1 MSELL
6 SQLMCKYMYDSVVVD
21 REKDVLSVT
30 ERLYNLQLLRESFAM
45 HQSVGIDRP
54 VICFA
59 PHLFGSGKTA
69 FCKNYL
75 NLVRQMG
82 EVYLA
87 ESSRNLSKR
96 TFVENLKSATL
107 LHVDLNGLKPTVPEH
122 EKRNL
127 EWAVYYLLILRACE
141 QMGISRPDP
150 EEAYRRVSVYPDTL
164 VSQLRDILKI
174 PSSQYLLI
182 AFDEVG
188 TLEELAASFQLR
200 TVGGVVR
207 PYNDFFAIIRE
218 LCKQANIFF
227 IVVGKSEGLSIQRYT
242 SSVSKVELQFIS
254 LSPLE
259 QYSIQEHLERS
270 PTLPPNR
277 RYVSEVLCNENFSTA
292 QLAELL
298 LEYTGGVPG
307 LMTRAISLLLE
318 YVERKRDSC
327 ISRQECLDLL
337 KDRHVQQLCVLPYL
351 SRFENFNEERRA
363 ILDMLILMA
372 LYRIPFDIDDCLE
385 LKTSTTDESVKLVPI
400 FDLVTDMSL
409 YRKEY
414 IRKVYRQSRSS
425 AYELLLGT
433 LRMQPVEYF
442 YNSKC
447 RIFEGLVATRFWL
460 MLSSGR
466 KEDFL
471 RNILSQL
478 STIWG
483 QMNLSFSSDF
493 TFYYIKS
500 IHYTE
505 ALPGT
510 ERRTFGSNQWKH
522 IVDKVIEFEK
532 IYIPESETSHGPD
545 ILFQLH
551 AKNGNGRLVVGIAC
565 KGRWSSHGIGWSDI
579 KNEAEKFLSPLHH
592 QALSEN
598 DSLYG
603 MLIIIS
609 TKLAPSLSNV
619 LNDTSCIYSAGSIVD
634 ASFQVPNNCEL
645 VILCKEDLE
654 RIFGEPVLDRLAN
667 AFTLSD
673 NPDLRDI
680 GISTMKQIVK
690 SLR

>member
-1 MSELL
+1 
-6 SQLMCKYMYDSVVVD
+6 MCKYMYDSVVVD

-87 ESSRNLSKR
+87 ESSRDLSKR

-127 EWAVYYLLILRACE
+127 EWAVYYLLIKNACL
-141 QMGISRPDP
+141 QMGHEEPDP
-150 EEAYRRVSVYPDTL
+150 EQFYSQIKMRVGVFIKVVRGVL
-164 VSQLRDILKI
+164 NI

-188 TLEELAASFQLR
+188 TLEELAA
-200 TVGGVVR
+200 
-207 PYNDFFAIIRE
+207 DFFAIIRE

-242 SSVSKVELQFIS
+242 SSVSKVELQ
-254 LSPLE
+254 
-259 QYSIQEHLERS
+259 S

-327 ISRQECLDLL
+327 ISREECLDLL

-425 AYELLLGT
+425 AYEVWIPKILSGQIESAINPSPLEKLLLGT

>member
-107 LHVDLNGLKPTVPEH
+107 LHVDLNGLKPTDPKE
-122 EKRNL
+122 RNL

-174 PSSQYLLI
+174 PSNQYLLI

-188 TLEELAASFQLR
+188 TLEELAAFFSLE
-200 TVGGVVR
+200 TV
-207 PYNDFFAIIRE
+207 E

-327 ISRQECLDLL
+327 ISREECLDLL

-425 AYELLLGT
+425 AYEVWIPKILSGQIESAINPSPLEKLLLGT

-551 AKNGNGRLVVGIAC
+551 AKNGNG
-565 KGRWSSHGIGWSDI
+565 WSDI

>member
-87 ESSRNLSKR
+87 ESSRDLSKR

-127 EWAVYYLLILRACE
+127 EWAVYYLLIKNACL
-141 QMGISRPDP
+141 QMGHEEPDP
-150 EEAYRRVSVYPDTL
+150 EQFYSQIKMRV
-164 VSQLRDILKI
+164 
-174 PSSQYLLI
+174 

-200 TVGGVVR
+200 T
-207 PYNDFFAIIRE
+207 
-218 LCKQANIFF
+218 ANIFF

-327 ISRQECLDLL
+327 ISREECLDLL

-425 AYELLLGT
+425 AYEVWIPKILSGQIESAINPSPLEKLLLGT

-442 YNSKC
+442 LIRS
-447 RIFEGLVATRFWL
+447 VAFLKDWL
-460 MLSSGR
+460 R
-466 KEDFL
+466 QVD
-471 RNILSQL
+471 
-478 STIWG
+478 
-483 QMNLSFSSDF
+483 
-493 TFYYIKS
+493 
-500 IHYTE
+500 HYTE

-522 IVDKVIEFEK
+522 I
-532 IYIPESETSHGPD
+532 SHGPD

-603 MLIIIS
+603 MLI
-609 TKLAPSLSNV
+609 
-619 LNDTSCIYSAGSIVD
+619 TSVQSWL
-634 ASFQVPNNCEL
+634 QVY
-645 VILCKEDLE
+645 
-654 RIFGEPVLDRLAN
+654 RM
-667 AFTLSD
+667 S
-673 NPDLRDI
+673 
-680 GISTMKQIVK
+680 
-690 SLR
+690 